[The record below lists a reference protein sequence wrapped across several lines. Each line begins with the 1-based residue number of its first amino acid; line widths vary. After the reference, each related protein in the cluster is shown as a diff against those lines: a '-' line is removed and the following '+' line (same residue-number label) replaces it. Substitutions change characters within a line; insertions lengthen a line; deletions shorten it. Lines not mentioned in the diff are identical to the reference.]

1 MGSVEGVKLSSGPM
15 DFTGADL
22 RNAESV
28 PVAFML
34 IEGTP
39 IHRSFVDSSAVM
51 VEEK

>member
-1 MGSVEGVKLSSGPM
+1 M

-28 PVAFML
+28 PVAFVL
-34 IEGTP
+34 VEGAP
-39 IHRSFVDSSAVM
+39 IRRNFVDSSAVT